1 MAEQNPAT
9 ALSAKVDKKRK
20 RHAEE
25 QSSKTD
31 KADGATATTVGN
43 ASSDGSNKKR
53 KKNKDKYNK
62 NKGKKDKSENKDK
75 QDKPAKPAE
84 PPKEREGKDGI
95 NESIRMMDGALLADH
110 FAQRT
115 KKFNKEMTPVELND
129 LHVPEQ
135 AFLDTTSFE
144 SRKLESL
151 PEFLKTFKGKDEDL
165 AKASEEK
172 GSPHTLVVAA
182 AGLRAADLVRA
193 LRPFQN
199 KESMVGK
206 LFAKH
211 IKLDEA
217 KQFCERARM
226 GFGVGT
232 PVRLIDLIDSG
243 ALKLTEVKRIVIDA
257 SHIDQKQRGIFDMK
271 EIYLPL
277 LKLLTKPELR
287 ERYGA
292 KKAKIQILAF

>member
-1 MAEQNPAT
+1 MTEQNPAS

-25 QSSKTD
+25 QSSKGD
-31 KADGATATTVGN
+31 KANGATTTAGN
-43 ASSDGSNKKR
+43 TPSDGSNKKQ
-53 KKNKDKYNK
+53 KKNKEKYNK
-62 NKGKKDKSENKDK
+62 NKGKKDKSEQKDK
-75 QDKPAKPAE
+75 QDKPEKSAE

-115 KKFNKEMTPVELND
+115 KKFHKEMTAVELND
-129 LHVPEQ
+129 LHIPEQ

-151 PEFLKTFKGKDEDL
+151 PDFLKAFKGKDEDL
-165 AKASEEK
+165 ATASEEN

-193 LRPFQN
+193 LRPFQK
-199 KESMVGK
+199 KECMVGK

-211 IKLDEA
+211 IKLEEA

-232 PVRLIDLIDSG
+232 PVRLVDLIDSG

-287 ERYGA
+287 ERYGT
-292 KKAKIQILAF
+292 KKGRIQILAF

>member
-1 MAEQNPAT
+1 MAEQNPAS

-25 QSSKTD
+25 QSSKGD
-31 KADGATATTVGN
+31 KANGAGN
-43 ASSDGSNKKR
+43 APSDGSSKKR
-53 KKNKDKYNK
+53 KKNKEKYNK
-62 NKGKKDKSENKDK
+62 NKGKKDK
-75 QDKPAKPAE
+75 QDDAEKPAE

-115 KKFNKEMTPVELND
+115 KKFHKEITAVELND
-129 LHVPEQ
+129 LHIPEQ

-151 PEFLKTFKGKDEDL
+151 PDFLKAFKAKDEDL
-165 AKASEEK
+165 AKASEEN
-172 GSPHTLVVAA
+172 GSPHTLVIAA

-199 KESMVGK
+199 KESLVGK

-211 IKLDEA
+211 IKLEEA

-232 PVRLIDLIDSG
+232 PVRLSDLIDSG

-292 KKAKIQILAF
+292 KKDKIQILAF